1 MELATWYNC
10 IDSIKLLLDAGADP
24 NEKHQERYSPE
35 TTAIRDNYLEILVLL
50 LPRGADPNFV
60 GENHP
65 LFMAVSKPVILKQ
78 LIAAGADVRTYKGLI
93 EAAVYRNCIESILI
107 LLEAGMPI
115 VN

>member
-1 MELATWYNC
+1 MP
-10 IDSIKLLLDAGADP
+10 ID
-24 NEKHQERYSPE
+24 EKHRDRYTGL
-35 TTAIRDNYLEILVLL
+35 TTAIRDNHPEILSLL
-50 LPRGADPNFV
+50 LSRGADPNFV

-65 LFMAVSKPVILKQ
+65 LFMAVSKPAILKQ